1 MLPQEIFENRD
12 VKGCTLAKFREQ
24 ISWHAPQEILKIVTS
39 NDALW

>member
-12 VKGCTLAKFREQ
+12 VKGSTLAKFREQ
-24 ISWHAPQEILKIVTS
+24 SLGMLLQEILKIVTS